1 MERGLVGFG
10 FVGGGMGV
18 EGGLRWHCCV
28 LRIERDLF
36 GVVGVGEG
44 GEVVRDGERC
54 CFWKVETEPWMRRC
68 GVE

>member
-1 MERGLVGFG
+1 
-10 FVGGGMGV
+10 MGV

-28 LRIERDLF
+28 LRIERDHF